1 MSKAVDFEYPTFA
14 GLPGGRLDDLAPGQV
29 AVFGA
34 SEATPYDAAIAS
46 HSAQAPGV
54 IRAASKALAGQ
65 LKQHDFDTGRT
76 LLSEELSMRS
86 VGRDLGDVKTRV
98 RDAAGNRSRIAAATA
113 GILAAGAFPLVLGG
127 DDSVPIPFLAGF
139 EGHDPVT
146 IVQVD
151 AHVDW
156 ADEIRG
162 ENMGYGSPM
171 RRIAELPWVEAMLQI
186 GIRGLGSGEAWQHDD
201 ARAWGSKLVTSREW
215 HRDGAD
221 AVLDC
226 LPAGGR
232 FVLSIDCDGL
242 DPAVFPAVAMPTP
255 GGLGYEDMLALFDGL
270 TARGTIAGAVI
281 AEYAPDRDDAARSS
295 ALLAARLG
303 LTLMATMRRQ
313 CE

>member
-14 GLPGGRLDDLAPGQV
+14 GLPVGRLDDLTPGHV

-34 SEATPYDAAIAS
+34 SEATPYDAAVAS
-46 HSAQAPGV
+46 HSAQAPGA

-76 LLSEELSMRS
+76 LLSKESTMRT

-98 RDAAGNRSRIAAATA
+98 PDAAGNRSRITAATA
-113 GILAAGAFPLVLGG
+113 GILAAGALPLVLGG
-127 DDSVPIPFLAGF
+127 DDSVPIPVLAGF
-139 EGHDPVT
+139 EGQDPVT

-171 RRIAELPWVEAMLQI
+171 RRIAELPWVEGMLQI

-201 ARAWGSKLVTSREW
+201 ARAWGSKLITSREW
-215 HRDGAD
+215 HRNGAD

-255 GGLGYEDMLALFDGL
+255 GGLGYEDMLALLDGL

-281 AEYAPDRDDAARSS
+281 AEYVPDRDNAARSS

-303 LTLMATMRRQ
+303 LSLMAAMRR
-313 CE
+313 